1 MKLARL
7 TALVSALDARHRDYE
22 REFLPAALEIVETP
36 PSPVGRAIGSTLLT
50 LFSAAVAWACI
61 GSVDITA
68 SAPGKIVPSGRTKVI
83 QPFELSVVRAIH
95 VRDGQTVKA
104 GDLLIDLD
112 ATMNAA
118 ELDHLRSDLLAARL
132 DVARLRAA
140 LSDDQDP
147 ATEFQPPAEASSAL
161 VATQRQFLRDQIEEQ
176 RAKIAALDRQRA
188 QKEAELASS
197 AAAIKKIEAVIPILQ
212 QQVDIRKTLYEHET
226 GSKLNYLEALR
237 ELVTQQ
243 QELAVQRS
251 HYREVEAALAAV
263 IETRA
268 QAAAEFRRSR
278 FDELTKAEQKAAG
291 LAQDAIKA
299 EQRTRLQQLAA
310 PIDGVVQQ
318 LAVHTVGGVV
328 TPAQPL
334 LVLVPLDS
342 QLEIEAKVSNRDIG
356 FVHVGQAA
364 EIKVTTFNFTRYGLL
379 HGRVLNVS
387 RDAVAPEKSRDQPGD
402 KDVGRERS
410 DAPAVG
416 EQELAYAARISLD
429 RTQMQIDEN
438 LVDLSAGM
446 AVTAEIKTGSRR
458 IIEYLLS
465 PLLKYQSDS
474 LRER

>member
-1 MKLARL
+1 MKSVKL
-7 TALVSALDARHRDYE
+7 TALASALGARPRDYE
-22 REFLPAALEIVETP
+22 LEFLPAALEIAETP
-36 PSPVGRAIGSTLLT
+36 PSPVGRAVGATLLA
-50 LFSAAVAWACI
+50 LFSTAVAWACI

-68 SAPGKIVPSGRTKVI
+68 TAPGKIVPSGRTKVI
-83 QPFELSVVRAIH
+83 QPFELSVVRAIR

-118 ELDHLRSDLLAARL
+118 ELDHLRSDLVAVRLDAARL
-132 DVARLRAA
+132 HAA
-140 LSDDQDP
+140 LSGAEDP
-147 ATEFQPPAEASSAL
+147 MAEFRPPPEASPAL

-176 RAKIAALDRQRA
+176 RAKIAALDRQRI
-188 QKEAELASS
+188 QREAELASS
-197 AAAIKKIEAVIPILQ
+197 GATIKKIEALIPIVQ

-226 GSKLNYLEALR
+226 GSKLNYLDALR
-237 ELVTQQ
+237 ELVNQQ
-243 QELAVQRS
+243 QELAVQKS
-251 HYREVEAALAAV
+251 HYREVEAALAAIV
-263 IETRA
+263 ETRA

-291 LAQDAIKA
+291 LAQDTIKA
-299 EQRTRLQQLAA
+299 EQRTRLQQLVA

-318 LAVHTVGGVV
+318 LAVHTVGGIV

-342 QLEIEAKVSNRDIG
+342 QLEIEAQVPNRDIG
-356 FVHVGQAA
+356 FVHVGQPV

-387 RDAVAPEKSRDQPGD
+387 RDAVAPEKSRDQTGD
-402 KDVGRERS
+402 KDNASERN
-410 DAPAVG
+410 DAPG
-416 EQELAYAARISLD
+416 NGQEFAYAARISMD
-429 RTQMQIDEN
+429 RAQMQIDEN
-438 LVDLSAGM
+438 LVDLSPGM
-446 AVTAEIKTGSRR
+446 AVIAEIRTGSRR